1 MQLTPTLAQAS
12 RQERLYQSHIVNAEI
27 RRLQA
32 NTRAAHTAQIE
43 RAKQIESSRNEW
55 LARDLSARRAQ
66 AARRPG
72 FFRRIANRVTTG
84 YAVAYAMVVN
94 WPDVGEGAGLW
105 EILQPNEER

>member
-1 MQLTPTLAQAS
+1 MQLTTTLATATKT
-12 RQERLYQSHIVNAEI
+12 ERIYMSHIVKQEI
-27 RRLQA
+27 LRQQA
-32 NTRAAHTAQIE
+32 KTRAANAAQIE

-66 AARRPG
+66 AARRVG
-72 FFRRIANRVTTG
+72 FFRRIANRVATG
-84 YAVAYAMVVN
+84 YAVAYAMIVN